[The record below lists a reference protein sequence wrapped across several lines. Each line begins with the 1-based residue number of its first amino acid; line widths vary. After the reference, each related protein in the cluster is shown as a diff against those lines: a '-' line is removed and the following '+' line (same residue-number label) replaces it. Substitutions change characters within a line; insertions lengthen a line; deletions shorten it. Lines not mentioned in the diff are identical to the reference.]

1 MPEGDRY
8 PAKLS
13 KLLRRIRAAA
23 TRAERIQ
30 TLIDVSRQYREVP
43 QRIATR
49 PYAKDHE
56 VPGCESRVYMY
67 TEDRDDGTLEFHF
80 AVENPHG
87 VSAKALAVILADTLS
102 GAPLAEVAAL
112 SSDIVY
118 DLFGQDLSMGKSMGL
133 QGMVQGVARTAQR
146 AMEAVPG
153 EGVGWPAAVGKFD
166 E

>member
-13 KLLRRIRAAA
+13 KLLRRISAAG

-30 TLIDVSRQYREVP
+30 TLIDLSKQYREVP

-49 PYAKDHE
+49 PYSKDHE
-56 VPGCESRVYMY
+56 VPGCESKVYMY
-67 TEDRDDGTLEFHF
+67 AEDRDDGTLEFHF

-87 VSAKALAVILADTLS
+87 ISARALAVILAETLS
-102 GAPLAEVAAL
+102 GAPLAQVAAVSTDL
-112 SSDIVY
+112 VY

-133 QGMVQGVARTAQR
+133 QGMVQMVARAAQR
-146 AMEAVPG
+146 GAGAVADG
-153 EGVGWPAAVGKFD
+153 GLGQSAKSMSS
-166 E
+166 

>member
-1 MPEGDRY
+1 MPEADRY

-13 KLLRRIRAAA
+13 KLLRRITAAA

-30 TLIDVSRQYREVP
+30 TLIDISRRYREVP

-49 PYAKDHE
+49 PYTKDHE
-56 VPGCESRVYMY
+56 VPGCESGVYVY

-87 VSAKALAVILADTLS
+87 ISAKALAVILADTMS
-102 GAPLAEVAAL
+102 GTPLAQVAAL

-118 DLFGQDLSMGKSMGL
+118 DLFGQELSMGKSMGL
-133 QGMVQGVARTAQR
+133 QAMVQMVARAAQR
-146 AMEAVPG
+146 AAGAVTAD
-153 EGVGWPAAVGKFD
+153 GVG
-166 E
+166 